1 MSRLDRFRRWIWRI
15 EESSNELEY
24 SALDELHR
32 VEDRLDSATGGR
44 FYDAVE
50 GADERAEHLLEELHL
65 DDEETAP
72 DDDAPA
78 ADTHRAG
85 GETS

>member
-1 MSRLDRFRRWIWRI
+1 MSRLDRFRRWIWRV
-15 EESSNELEY
+15 EERSNELEY
-24 SALDELHR
+24 SVIDEVHR
-32 VEDRLDSATGGR
+32 AEDRLDSATGGR

-50 GADERAEHLLEELHL
+50 EADEKAEHLLEELHF

-72 DDDAPA
+72 DGDAPP
-78 ADTHRAG
+78 ADGHRAA

>member
-24 SALDELHR
+24 TVLDEMHR
-32 VEDRLDSATGGR
+32 AEDRLDSATGGR

-50 GADERAEHLLEELHL
+50 AADEKAEHLLEELHL

-72 DDDAPA
+72 DGDASPA
-78 ADTHRAG
+78 DRHRAA
-85 GETS
+85 GEA

>member
-24 SALDELHR
+24 TVLDQVHR
-32 VEDRLDSATGGR
+32 AEDRLDSATGGR

-50 GADERAEHLLEELHL
+50 ETDERAEHLLEQLHL
-65 DDEETAP
+65 DNEETAP
-72 DDDAPA
+72 DGDASPA
-78 ADTHRAG
+78 DGHRAA
-85 GETS
+85 GEA